1 MEDDLLKAL
10 AKDFLEGTGSKPKQK
25 VVFTHEKHEIVEI
38 IEHLEE
44 KLGLNVPEEDII
56 QKAKEHGISEEET
69 RNIIDELVR
78 DGFLYRP
85 HYMTGIVRVHGV
97 SDYTQWSH
105 DFPV

>member
-1 MEDDLLKAL
+1 MDDLLKMIE
-10 AKDFLEGTGSKPKQK
+10 KEFTGEPQK
-25 VVFTHEKHEIVEI
+25 KRRKVSFTHEKHEIVEI

-44 KLGLNVPEEDII
+44 QIGQNVPEEDII
-56 QKAKEHGISEEET
+56 KKAKEKKISEEET
-69 RNIIDELVR
+69 KNVIDELVR

-85 HYMTGIVRVHGV
+85 HYTTGIVRVHGV